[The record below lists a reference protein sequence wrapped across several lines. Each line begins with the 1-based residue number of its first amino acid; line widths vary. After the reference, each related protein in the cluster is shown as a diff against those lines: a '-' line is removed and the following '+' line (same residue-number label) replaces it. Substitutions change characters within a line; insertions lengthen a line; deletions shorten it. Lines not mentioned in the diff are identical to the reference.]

1 MNTMK
6 KILTPVSNVLD
17 QVCSSLI
24 VFMLGAM
31 VIITGAQIIC
41 RTWFTALSWSDEV
54 TRYLLIWSTF
64 LGSTVVYRHNGH
76 ISVTFIQEAMGEKW
90 SRVMRVLVHVICF
103 ALFTVLLYY
112 STLYCMK
119 LKKTATA
126 MPIKMKWIYMCI
138 PISMGIMMIH
148 SLLMGIEEATKEVKG

>member
-1 MNTMK
+1 MNLIK
-6 KILTPVSNVLD
+6 KILTPISNALD
-17 QVCSSLI
+17 KVCSALI

-64 LGSTVVYRHNGH
+64 LGATVVYRHNGH
-76 ISVTFIQEAMGEKW
+76 ISVTLLQDAVSPKLAKTLRI
-90 SRVMRVLVHVICF
+90 LVHVICF
-103 ALFTVLLYY
+103 VLFAVLFHY
-112 STLYCMK
+112 SSLYCMK

-126 MPIKMKWIYMCI
+126 MPIKMKYIYSCI
-138 PISMGIMMIH
+138 PVSMAIMMIH
-148 SLLMGIEEATKEVKG
+148 ALLMGTEEALKEVKG